1 MRDKRSM
8 NSWKV
13 VCFIAPFRDF
23 NSSLSPLKITFFT
36 CLSLQKLNHVLHLQ
50 AHQSK
55 IRWWKFI
62 LYSNCLVSL
71 FNPSTGL
78 NCKYTILDKS
88 WPESWNYFQFIIKH
102 SRILFLSDSL
112 KRSRTVCIGIKIR
125 RFQAFNVTLTLRQSF
140 SNFQRDCT

>member
-8 NSWKV
+8 NSWKG

-23 NSSLSPLKITFFT
+23 NSSLSSLKTSFFT
-36 CLSLQKLNHVLHLQ
+36 CLSLQKLDHVLHLHG
-50 AHQSK
+50 HQSK
-55 IRWWKFI
+55 IRWWTFI
-62 LYSNCLVSL
+62 LYSNCLISL

-78 NCKYTILDKS
+78 NCKYTILDNS
-88 WPESWNYFQFIIKH
+88 WPESWNYFNSLL
-102 SRILFLSDSL
+102 SRLEFFVSDSL

-125 RFQAFNVTLTLRQSF
+125 RFQAFNVILTLRQSF

>member
-78 NCKYTILDKS
+78 NCKCTILENS
-88 WPESWNYFQFIIKH
+88 WPESWNYFN
-102 SRILFLSDSL
+102 SLLSILEFFVSDSL
-112 KRSRTVCIGIKIR
+112 KRSRTVCIGIKDH
-125 RFQAFNVTLTLRQSF
+125 RFLTFNVTLTLRQSF